1 MSDSENDNKDSLLDK
16 VVKEIEQDRD
26 RLKLRLHLMKAEA
39 KEEWEKTEKKWHHL
53 KGNASH
59 VSHEA
64 SEASKETYAAL
75 QLLGQEI
82 KNGYKRIIKS
92 L

>member
-1 MSDSENDNKDSLLDK
+1 MSDLDNESKDSILDE
-16 VVKEIEQDRD
+16 VLNEVAQDRD
-26 RLKLRLHLMKAEA
+26 ELMLKMHLFKAEA
-39 KEEWEKTEKKWHHL
+39 KDEWEKTEKKWHHL
-53 KGNASH
+53 KGNANH

-64 SEASKETYAAL
+64 SEASKDTYAAL

-82 KNGYKRIIKS
+82 INSYKRIVKS